1 MSEPERRIETSDDIT
16 HCLLELAFHN
26 NNATRASKK
35 LRADGWKVDRFTLL
49 ELRKKHPDRYE
60 RAREAQRTASMA
72 DDAEELA
79 HTYAGIERKAADM
92 LEDQIHELEPKE
104 LAATLRNVATARGI
118 SIQNASALR
127 GRPTHITES
136 RDASQ
141 IMRALAAKLGVQ
153 EAVDTTA
160 IEYAELEAPGNDE
173 SPDP

>member
-92 LEDQIHELEPKE
+92 LELKANPDKLNYSSSGIGSP
-104 LAATLRNVATARGI
+104 ARWRRRSTMAYSSG
-118 SIQNASALR
+118 ASW
-127 GRPTHITES
+127 GPTTWARYIFSTIFAE
-136 RDASQ
+136 AKYMKKF
-141 IMRALAAKLGVQ
+141 IPAAKTS
-153 EAVDTTA
+153 AMT
-160 IEYAELEAPGNDE
+160 
-173 SPDP
+173 SPL